1 MIRKIIEKCGKIAQ
15 RMNEDHT
22 GAYAAQSAFF
32 IVLSLVPIIL
42 LLITLVQFTPVTKS
56 DVILAVREVFPKSF
70 NTMIIDVV
78 QQVYNQST
86 TIIPVTIVVAMW
98 SAGRGVLSMSNGLN
112 SVYGICETRNYI
124 FLRVRATIYTLLFI
138 ISIVLTL
145 VLLVFGNTLSV
156 FVDQHISSFS
166 EVMNFIIQIRTVL
179 VFCVLTMFSSAIYR
193 FLPNRKARFRH
204 QIPGG
209 IFTAVG
215 WLFVSYIFSI
225 YLKIFKGFSTMYGS
239 LTTIMLVMLWLYFC
253 MYIML
258 LGGELN
264 VFLREALEDDF
275 RERS

>member
-1 MIRKIIEKCGKIAQ
+1 MLREIIVRCREISR

-86 TIIPVTIVVAMW
+86 AVIPITIIVAMW

-112 SVYGICETRNYI
+112 CVYGISETRNYI
-124 FLRVRATIYTLLFI
+124 FIRIRATIYTLLFI
-138 ISIVLTL
+138 ISIVLSL
-145 VLLVFGNTLSV
+145 VLLVFGNSLSV

-179 VFCVLTMFSSAIYR
+179 AFCVLTMFSSAIYR
-193 FLPNRKARFRH
+193 FLPNRKAKFRH

-215 WLFVSYIFSI
+215 WMFMSYIFSI
-225 YLKIFKGFSTMYGS
+225 YLKIFKGFSSMYGS

-264 VFLREALEDDF
+264 VYLIESMREEF
-275 RERS
+275 HERS